1 VIYKGFD
8 KDLIKN
14 KPFITHV
21 SKTGNIFY
29 LAVPKI
35 LVECGYLEYTKEKEL
50 VKARVDKKK
59 RYRVW
64 FEEIED

>member
-1 VIYKGFD
+1 MIYKGFD
-8 KDLIKN
+8 RDLIKN

-35 LVECGYLEYTKEKEL
+35 LVECGYLEYVAGKESKHEL
-50 VKARVDKKK
+50 KGKKK

-64 FEEIED
+64 FEEIDE